1 MLGKIANLRDSVSQ
15 NVKDLAKDALSE
27 AKDALR
33 EGQALARAAAKSR
46 EQSSQQDISWDVGG
60 FSVADPGGIEG
71 KFGQADAQAALNDA
85 SEIEEMLLQL
95 KVASTSAADSVE
107 GQEKHEEGRTD
118 RLQEEPQEEDMKE
131 ENVVTKAGKK
141 KGKKASAKKKA
152 ASTPKP
158 SVDNPAPTT
167 APLATASTTLTAAT
181 DIEAD
186 PSLHILVPQLETR
199 LHALQA
205 KIVSMEG
212 SRETLAASKAKSE
225 DELRESRVTIELV
238 TAERQKLAS
247 QVEVQQKKIAA
258 TEKLAKEK
266 DAALKAEKLRV
277 EELERKV
284 IDSETVRASNKEQED
299 VETRWKA
306 KVATLTSETEVLK
319 NELETAVQATTEAR
333 KAQKTAETARV
344 EAEKGESAAEQRA
357 IAAINEAAHL
367 RATSTQ
373 AQDQSEQL
381 IRDNERRS
389 KTFNAAVEVQVQ
401 RFRTI
406 LEEERDTA
414 LARVEEAHE
423 DNRNLQQRVSEMT
436 DALQKV
442 KESSEEHAVA
452 VMVEKNR
459 VEEYEEV
466 VGTMQGQ
473 VAAAVKASQ
482 NAETEL
488 KNRQA
493 QWEEES
499 ESLKNKVAM
508 LENELKIAVDK
519 AQKAEFSVATLRTEA
534 EQWRAAAQQVVEA
547 QAAVSTARND
557 AEAATAEITALKIQL
572 AHLQRELEDSKN
584 ANKYAGGSDFGTAP
598 SIAAAAAS
606 ALPPDVIGT
615 PSEAKVEKGLPGAS
629 GSLKREST
637 RNGLSGFDLESLK
650 RTPLLSGHSKT
661 AGTGTEQRRSSLPFG
676 STKQVAWIYMAL
688 VHVLLLVA
696 MGRASHAHLACEHL
710 HLRAVE
716 GGLP

>member
-284 IDSETVRASNKEQED
+284 IDSET
-299 VETRWKA
+299 
-306 KVATLTSETEVLK
+306 
-319 NELETAVQATTEAR
+319 LETAVQATTEAR

-344 EAEKGESAAEQRA
+344 EAEQGESAAEQRA